1 MTLGSQFFSRQATF
15 LHVQAGM
22 MERPTPGREFD
33 LGHGIGPRLFGPH
46 SLTGD
51 RAVWGTFEHRVFLV
65 DEFLGLL
72 GLGAATFID
81 YGGAWFDGIV
91 EPQFGGNVGFGL
103 RLGATRATGNNVGR
117 FDVGYRFGEGFDRDK
132 RWAFSIGRGFLF

>member
-1 MTLGSQFFSRQATF
+1 MTLGSQFFDRQATF
-15 LHVQAGM
+15 LNVQAGIL
-22 MERPTPGREFD
+22 ERPTPGREFD
-33 LGHGIGPRLFGPH
+33 LGHGVGPRSFGPH
-46 SLTGD
+46 SFTGD

-81 YGGAWFDGIV
+81 YGGAWFDGI

-103 RLGATRATGNNVGR
+103 RLGATRATGINVGR
-117 FDVGYRFGEGFDRDK
+117 FDLGYRFGEGWSGN